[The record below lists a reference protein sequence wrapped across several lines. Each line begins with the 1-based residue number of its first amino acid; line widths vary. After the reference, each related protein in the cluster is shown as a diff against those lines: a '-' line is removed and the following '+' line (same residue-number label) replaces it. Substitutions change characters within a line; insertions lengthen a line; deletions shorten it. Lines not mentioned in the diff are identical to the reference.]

1 MATYNLN
8 VKLTPTGHYFFGTET
23 RNTDGT
29 ENYFQYS
36 SQLPQQTMLLGMLRF
51 LLLQT
56 SSKDIF
62 DKGRIQDKSKVIN
75 LIGPDSFNM
84 NSTNFGAIKNIS
96 EIALWNNKEENLYLP
111 LLVWK
116 DKDGNILQKVEID
129 IVAQNFYR
137 SDIVKSLVNLP
148 DYAAKKGY
156 DQIWIT
162 SKGKKWDITD
172 GDLFT
177 PDIQT
182 GNFKNKPDK
191 KDDDMDAYF
200 KMQYYRLHKDIS
212 FLFNIKVDDS
222 VIKQLIGKH
231 FVYIGGERS
240 QFSCEIS
247 DISNKTF
254 IENHYDDIYDEKAD
268 ERYVKVILTSDACCK
283 ENPYTK
289 SLWAITQVKQFRC
302 LTSSVERTEQY
313 FNRSKD
319 DNQKMKE
326 SEQKMK
332 ESELFNLLERG
343 SVFYFEKDADTVD
356 FLNNPV
362 FSTIGYNKFYKHN
375 K

>member
-1 MATYNLN
+1 MATYNLS

-36 SQLPQQTMLLGMLRF
+36 SKLPQQTMLLGMLRF

-62 DKGRIQDKSKVIN
+62 DKGRIQDKSKASD
-75 LIGPDSFNM
+75 LIGPESFNTK
-84 NSTNFGAIKNIS
+84 STNFGAIKNIS
-96 EIALWNNKEENLYLP
+96 EIALWNNNKENLYLP

-116 DKDGNILQKVEID
+116 DKEGNIIRKVEIGN
-129 IVAQNFYR
+129 VAYNFYGAG
-137 SDIVKSLVNLP
+137 IVKPLVNLP
-148 DYAAKKGY
+148 DYSAKKGCE
-156 DQIWIT
+156 QIWIT
-162 SKGKKWDITD
+162 SKGKKWDAD
-172 GDLFT
+172 KDLFT
-177 PDIQT
+177 PEIQT

-191 KDDDMDAYF
+191 KDDDSDAYF

-222 VIKQLIGKH
+222 VVSRLIEKKH

-247 DISNKTF
+247 NISDETF
-254 IENHYDDIYDEKAD
+254 IENHYDDIYGEKDDEKY
-268 ERYVKVILTSDACCK
+268 EKVILTSDACC
-283 ENPYTK
+283 EGNPYAK

-302 LTSSVERTEQY
+302 LTSSVKQTAQY
-313 FNRSKD
+313 YNRSKH
-319 DNQKMKE
+319 DN
-326 SEQKMK
+326 QKMK

-343 SVFYFEKDADTVD
+343 SVFYFEKDADTIG
-356 FLNNPV
+356 FLDNPA

-375 K
+375 KSKS